1 MNITELKLK
10 ANEARI
16 DIINMIAKA
25 KSGHPGSS
33 LSFIDILIC
42 LYFEVMKYN
51 KDSIDNPERDRF
63 VLSKGHG
70 APALY
75 AVFKQLGLVTPDE
88 LNTLR
93 QIGSPL
99 QGHPDKKKLKG
110 VEMST
115 GSLGQGLSVANGMA
129 LAARLDKSNRHIYA
143 LLGDGEM
150 QEGQVWEAVL
160 TAANYKLN
168 NLTAIIDRNGL
179 QIDGKTEQVKALGD
193 VGEKLKAFGWDVKT
207 INGHDYSA
215 IIDALKYRSDRPVAI
230 VASTIKGCGVSF
242 MENEVKWHGTATNPE
257 ETAAAIKELEQAR
270 VALTSSA
277 S

>member
-1 MNITELKLK
+1 
-10 ANEARI
+10 
-16 DIINMIAKA
+16 
-25 KSGHPGSS
+25 
-33 LSFIDILIC
+33 
-42 LYFEVMKYN
+42 MKYN
-51 KDSIDNPERDRF
+51 KDSIDNPDRDRF

-75 AVFKQLGLVTPDE
+75 AVFKQLGLTTQDE

-129 LAARLDKSNRHIYA
+129 LAARLDKSKRHIYA

-150 QEGQVWEAVL
+150 QEGQVWEAAL
-160 TAANYKLN
+160 TAANYKLS

-193 VGEKLKAFGWDVKT
+193 VAEKLRAFGWDVKT

-242 MENEVKWHGTATNPE
+242 MENEVKWHGTATNTE